1 MKFRE
6 YRELKKS
13 IDKELA
19 KRKHE
24 RDEDGRVIINMTVN
38 DDSNFLSPFSE
49 NRISVIST
57 DVADFIENN
66 THSLPPNE
74 KLTLRIHSNCIDEN
88 EKKIYNDAIKE
99 YYTEKYLAN
108 EKEAKRNFFIAFML
122 LLAGI
127 FVLAISFFLT
137 DLNVEIWSYVVD
149 IVAWVL
155 LWEAADISLL
165 VNRTL
170 SIQRKRYLAYLSMNI
185 AYTSVQGTGHRE

>member
-1 MKFRE
+1 MKFKE

-13 IDKELA
+13 IDNELA
-19 KRKHE
+19 KRKYE
-24 RDEDGRVIINMTVN
+24 RDEDDRVIINMTVN
-38 DDSNFLSPFSE
+38 DDSGFLSPFSE
-49 NRISVIST
+49 NSVSVIST
-57 DVADFIENN
+57 EVADFIENN

-74 KLTLRIHSNCIDEN
+74 KLTLRIHSNCIDDK

-99 YYTEKYLAN
+99 YYIEKYLAN
-108 EKEAKRNFFIAFML
+108 EKEVKRNYFIALLL

-127 FVLAISFFLT
+127 FVLTVSFFLNE
-137 DLNVEIWSYVVD
+137 LNVEIWSYVVD

-170 SIQRKRYLAYLSMNI
+170 SIMRKRYLSYLSMKIEFKKGIGN
-185 AYTSVQGTGHRE
+185 RE

>member
-1 MKFRE
+1 MNFKE
-6 YRELKKS
+6 YRNLKKS
-13 IDKELA
+13 VDKELA

-57 DVADFIENN
+57 EVADFIENN
-66 THSLPPNE
+66 THSLPTNE
-74 KLTLRIHSNCIDEN
+74 KLTLKIHSNCIDEN

-108 EKEAKRNFFIAFML
+108 EKEVKRNFLIAFML

-127 FVLAISFFLT
+127 FVLTISFFLT

-155 LWEAADISLL
+155 LWEAVDISLL

-170 SIQRKRYLAYLSMNI
+170 SIQRKRYLSYLSMKI
-185 AYTSVQGTGHRE
+185 EYSRQSPATSR